1 MHPILCLATALALGQ
16 AEPAE
21 PPADAAP
28 PAAEEQQA
36 APPAAPA
43 EAPAAPPVERPHPRP
58 RPAPSASAQAP
69 GEAAPAPTSAP
80 APGQRPGE
88 AEKAQVAR
96 AALAFLDAL
105 LQGDARKLAAAGA
118 DRFSFDGD
126 VRSGR
131 DQVERAWKELL
142 ASRAP
147 ADRGVLLDLELL
159 PAADAVARL
168 GPPPPRVAALATA
181 RGGWV
186 ALANVSRRPVLLF
199 LAREGQR
206 WAVAGM
212 E

>member
-1 MHPILCLATALALGQ
+1 MHPILCLAAALALGQ

-21 PPADAAP
+21 PPSDAAP

-36 APPAAPA
+36 TPPAAPT
-43 EAPAAPPVERPHPRP
+43 EAPAATPVERPRPRP
-58 RPAPSASAQAP
+58 RPAPAASTEAP
-69 GEAAPAPTSAP
+69 ASAAPASTAPPPP
-80 APGQRPGE
+80 APRPGE

-105 LQGDARKLAAAGA
+105 VQGDAQKLTAAGS
-118 DRFSFDGD
+118 DHFSFDGE

-147 ADRGVLLDLELL
+147 AERGTLLDLELL
-159 PAADAVARL
+159 PAAEAVARL
-168 GPPPPRVAALATA
+168 GPPPARVAALATA

-186 ALANVSRRPVLLF
+186 AVANVSRRPVLLF

-206 WAVAGM
+206 WTVAGM